1 MGRINAPNVSV
12 GIGAA
17 AVVAA
22 GLLASTLPTT
32 DPSWRFGIVL
42 AAVAIFAAFAG
53 DGPAVAWAAGLG
65 WLVTNGFL
73 VDRFGELSWHGRSD
87 LYRAVMLM
95 VAGGLGLLIGRV
107 RQERRRRHH
116 A

>member
-1 MGRINAPNVSV
+1 MARIIAPGFTV
-12 GIGAA
+12 GIGAT

-22 GLLASTLPTT
+22 GVVASTVPAA
-32 DPSWRFGIVL
+32 DSGWRFGIVV

-53 DGPAVAWAAGLG
+53 DAVAVAWAAGLA

-87 LYRAVMLM
+87 VSRAVMLM
-95 VAGGLGLLIGRV
+95 LAGGLGLLIARV
-107 RQERRRRHH
+107 RRERRRRRH